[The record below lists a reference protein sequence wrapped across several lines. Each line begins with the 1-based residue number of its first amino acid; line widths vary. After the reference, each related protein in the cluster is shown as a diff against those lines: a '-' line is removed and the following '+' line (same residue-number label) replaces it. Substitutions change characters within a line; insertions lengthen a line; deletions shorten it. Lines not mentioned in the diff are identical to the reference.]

1 MEELDLSDLYSTYSK
16 VKENQVSPR
25 QMLKI
30 MLYAYHERNYS
41 SRGIEKACNRD
52 INYMYLLEGRSAP
65 DHATIAR
72 FRSIH
77 FSQVAEKYLSLTV
90 NYLMELGEIGGNE
103 IFIDG
108 TKIEANANKY
118 TFVWKKSVT
127 KNQARLLDKIALLVQ
142 ECVKTYGLKEI
153 CMEKL
158 KKSISAKFLRNFID
172 NMK

>member
-1 MEELDLSDLYSTYSK
+1 M
-16 VKENQVSPR
+16 SPR

-77 FSQVAEKYLSLTV
+77 FSPVAEKHLSLTV

-108 TKIEANANKY
+108 TKIKANANKY
-118 TFVWKKSVT
+118 TFVCT
-127 KNQARLLDKIALLVQ
+127 
-142 ECVKTYGLKEI
+142 
-153 CMEKL
+153 
-158 KKSISAKFLRNFID
+158 SA
-172 NMK
+172 